1 MNELV
6 INSQE
11 RVPLLK
17 ATEVA
22 DILNI
27 SLPMAYRLI
36 QIGEIRA
43 VQIGKGRR
51 VRPQDLRQYIESN
64 LTSEPEGNEP

>member
-1 MNELV
+1 LNEIV

-11 RVPLLK
+11 RFPLLN

-27 SLPMAYRLI
+27 SLPMAYKLI
-36 QIGEIRA
+36 QTGEIRA

-64 LTSEPEGNEP
+64 LTSEPEGNES

>member
-1 MNELV
+1 MNELA
-6 INSQE
+6 IHPQG

-17 ATEVA
+17 AAEVA
-22 DILNI
+22 KILNI
-27 SLPMAYRLI
+27 SQAMAYRLI

-51 VRPQDLRQYIESN
+51 VRPQDLRHYIESN

>member
-6 INSQE
+6 MNLQE
-11 RVPLLK
+11 GVPLLN

-27 SLPMAYRLI
+27 SLPMAYKLI
-36 QIGEIRA
+36 QTGEIRA

>member
-6 INSQE
+6 INPQE
-11 RVPLLK
+11 KVPLLK
-17 ATEVA
+17 AVDVA
-22 DILNI
+22 KVLNI

-51 VRPQDLRQYIESN
+51 VGPQDLRQYIESN
-64 LTSEPEGNEP
+64 LTSEPDNNES

>member
-6 INSQE
+6 MNLQE
-11 RVPLLK
+11 GVPLLK

-27 SLPMAYRLI
+27 SLPMAYKLI
-36 QIGEIRA
+36 QTGEIRA

>member
-6 INSQE
+6 INPQE
-11 RVPLLK
+11 KVPLLK
-17 ATEVA
+17 AIDVA
-22 DILNI
+22 KVLNI

-51 VRPQDLRQYIESN
+51 VRPQDLRHYIDSN
-64 LTSEPEGNEP
+64 LTSEPDNNES

>member
-6 INSQE
+6 INPQE
-11 RVPLLK
+11 KVPLLK
-17 ATEVA
+17 AIDVA
-22 DILNI
+22 KVLNI
-27 SLPMAYRLI
+27 SLPMAYKLI

-64 LTSEPEGNEP
+64 LTTEPEGNEP

>member
-6 INSQE
+6 INTQE
-11 RVPLLK
+11 RVPLLN

-27 SLPMAYRLI
+27 SLPMAYKLI
-36 QIGEIRA
+36 QTGEIRA

>member
-1 MNELV
+1 LNELV
-6 INSQE
+6 MNLQE
-11 RVPLLK
+11 GVPLLK

-27 SLPMAYRLI
+27 SLPMAYKLI
-36 QIGEIRA
+36 QTGEIRA

>member
-1 MNELV
+1 M
-6 INSQE
+6 INPQE

-17 ATEVA
+17 AVDVA
-22 DILNI
+22 KVLNI

-64 LTSEPEGNEP
+64 LTSEPDNNES

>member
-1 MNELV
+1 LNELV
-6 INSQE
+6 VNPQE
-11 RVPLLK
+11 RIPLLK
-17 ATEVA
+17 PTEVA

-27 SLPMAYRLI
+27 SLPMAYKLI

-64 LTSEPEGNEP
+64 LTNEPEGNEP

>member
-1 MNELV
+1 MNEV
-6 INSQE
+6 VMNSQG

-22 DILNI
+22 KILNI

-64 LTSEPEGNEP
+64 LTTEPEGNES

>member
-1 MNELV
+1 MLENPLQSNLP
-6 INSQE
+6 NS
-11 RVPLLK
+11 LLK

-27 SLPMAYRLI
+27 SLPMAYKLI

>member
-1 MNELV
+1 LNELV
-6 INSQE
+6 INLQE

-22 DILNI
+22 KILNI
-27 SLPMAYRLI
+27 SLAMAYRLI

-64 LTSEPEGNEP
+64 LTSEPEGNES

>member
-1 MNELV
+1 MNELA
-6 INSQE
+6 IHTQGN
-11 RVPLLK
+11 VPLLK

-64 LTSEPEGNEP
+64 LTSEPEGNES

>member
-11 RVPLLK
+11 RFPLLN

-27 SLPMAYRLI
+27 SLPMAYKLI
-36 QIGEIRA
+36 QTGEIRA

>member
-6 INSQE
+6 LNPQVG
-11 RVPLLK
+11 VPLLK

-22 DILNI
+22 EILNI

-36 QIGEIRA
+36 QVGEIRA

-51 VRPQDLRQYIESN
+51 VRPQDLRHYIESN
-64 LTSEPEGNEP
+64 LTSEPEGNES

>member
-11 RVPLLK
+11 RVPLLN

-27 SLPMAYRLI
+27 SVPMAYRLI

-51 VRPQDLRQYIESN
+51 VRPQDLRHYIETN
-64 LTSEPEGNEP
+64 LTTEPEGNEP

>member
-1 MNELV
+1 MNL
-6 INSQE
+6 QE

-36 QIGEIRA
+36 QVGEIRA

-51 VRPQDLRQYIESN
+51 VRLQDLRQYIESN
-64 LTSEPEGNEP
+64 LTNEPEGNES

>member
-6 INSQE
+6 INPKKK
-11 RVPLLK
+11 VPLLK
-17 ATEVA
+17 AIDVA
-22 DILNI
+22 KVLNI

-64 LTSEPEGNEP
+64 LTSEPENNES

>member
-1 MNELV
+1 MNL
-6 INSQE
+6 QE
-11 RVPLLK
+11 GVPLLK

-27 SLPMAYRLI
+27 SLPMAYKLI
-36 QIGEIRA
+36 QTGEIRA

>member
-1 MNELV
+1 MNELT
-6 INSQE
+6 INLQE

-64 LTSEPEGNEP
+64 LTNEPEGNEP

>member
-6 INSQE
+6 LNPQVG
-11 RVPLLK
+11 VPLLK

-43 VQIGKGRR
+43 VRIGKGRR

-64 LTSEPEGNEP
+64 LTTEPEGNES

>member
-1 MNELV
+1 LNELV
-6 INSQE
+6 INPQE
-11 RVPLLK
+11 KVSLLK
-17 ATEVA
+17 AVDVA
-22 DILNI
+22 KVLNI

-51 VRPQDLRQYIESN
+51 VRPQDLRRYIESK
-64 LTSEPEGNEP
+64 LTNEPEGNES

>member
-6 INSQE
+6 INTQE
-11 RVPLLK
+11 RFPLLN

-27 SLPMAYRLI
+27 SLPMAYKLI

>member
-6 INSQE
+6 INTQE
-11 RVPLLK
+11 RFPLLN

-27 SLPMAYRLI
+27 SLPMAYKLI
-36 QIGEIRA
+36 QTGEIRA

>member
-6 INSQE
+6 MNLQE
-11 RVPLLK
+11 GVPLLK

-27 SLPMAYRLI
+27 SLPMAYKLI
-36 QIGEIRA
+36 QTGEIRA

-64 LTSEPEGNEP
+64 LTSEPEGNES

>member
-6 INSQE
+6 VNPQE
-11 RVPLLK
+11 KVPLLK
-17 ATEVA
+17 AIDVA
-22 DILNI
+22 KVLNI

-51 VRPQDLRQYIESN
+51 VRPQDLRRYIESN
-64 LTSEPEGNEP
+64 LTTEPEGNEP

>member
-1 MNELV
+1 MNEV
-6 INSQE
+6 VMNPQG

-22 DILNI
+22 EILNI

-36 QIGEIRA
+36 QIGKIRA

-64 LTSEPEGNEP
+64 LTTEPEGNES

>member
-1 MNELV
+1 MNKLV
-6 INSQE
+6 INPQE
-11 RVPLLK
+11 KVPLLK
-17 ATEVA
+17 AIDVA
-22 DILNI
+22 KVLNI
-27 SLPMAYRLI
+27 SLPMAYKLI

-64 LTSEPEGNEP
+64 LTTEPESNEP

>member
-1 MNELV
+1 MNEV
-6 INSQE
+6 VMNPQG

-22 DILNI
+22 KILNI

-36 QIGEIRA
+36 QIGKIRA

-51 VRPQDLRQYIESN
+51 VRPQDLRHYIESN
-64 LTSEPEGNEP
+64 LTSEPEGNES

>member
-6 INSQE
+6 INPQE
-11 RVPLLK
+11 KVRLLK
-17 ATEVA
+17 AVDVA
-22 DILNI
+22 KVLNI

-64 LTSEPEGNEP
+64 LTSEPDNNES

>member
-6 INSQE
+6 MNLQE

-36 QIGEIRA
+36 QVGEIRA

-51 VRPQDLRQYIESN
+51 VRLQDLRQYIESN
-64 LTSEPEGNEP
+64 LTNEPEGNES

>member
-6 INSQE
+6 INPQE
-11 RVPLLK
+11 KVPLLK
-17 ATEVA
+17 AVDVA
-22 DILNI
+22 KVLNI

-64 LTSEPEGNEP
+64 LTSEPDNNES